1 MNILLVED
9 EVITAKVMIYQFQ
22 KIGYEVTYHVVTGE
36 EAVDYAKSNSP
47 DLILMDIR
55 LAGKID
61 GIEAAEIIKSEIGTP
76 IVFITGYE
84 DNLTKVR
91 AEKLD
96 PLGYFIKPINLEKL
110 KTLLNKYFENGNF
123 TLIE

>member
-9 EVITAKVMIYQFQ
+9 EVITARVMAYQFQ
-22 KIGYEVTYHVVTGE
+22 KIGYNITHHVVTGE
-36 EAVDYAKSNSP
+36 EAVDYVKLNSP

-61 GIEAAEIIKSEIGTP
+61 GIEAAEMIIKSETGIP

-84 DNLTKVR
+84 DSLTKVR
-91 AEKLD
+91 AEKFK
-96 PLGYFIKPINLEKL
+96 PLGYYIKPIDLEKL
-110 KTLLNKYFENGNF
+110 KNLLNNHFENGN
-123 TLIE
+123 INP